1 MFKRDKNFVLEAS
14 KAKST
19 QRGGGLLRISTV
31 VCCVRCV
38 VSEMGGG
45 AGEEG
50 SSNDKKKKSN
60 GSVRSIFMHADAA
73 DLWLMLFGFLGAL
86 GDGFTMPVA
95 LYVTSEIM
103 NNIGSSSTFSFSA
116 DAFVHKINQV

>member
-1 MFKRDKNFVLEAS
+1 MFKRAKNIFLEAS

-50 SSNDKKKKSN
+50 SNNEKKKSN

-86 GDGFTMPVA
+86 GDGFSMPVA
-95 LYVTSEIM
+95 LYVTSKIM